1 MYKFIGFVGLI
12 GLVAKYGILI
22 TELANQLRDQGEERS
37 RAVHIAAGVRLRPI
51 LTTTIT
57 TICGAVPL
65 TIATGAEPSAG
76 TSSEWSSSAAWY
88 WARCCRC
95 SSCPLSMRSF
105 QNMSGGGW
113 LLLHQCTTAKTSS
126 KYKRK
131 SRYSQSA
138 TSGFLIFLWIF

>member
-65 TIATGAEPSAG
+65 TIATGAGAVSRHQLGVVIIGSMVLG
-76 TSSEWSSSAAWY
+76 TLLSLFVVPAVYAILSKHVRRRLVTAPPVHHSENQFEVQAEK
-88 WARCCRC
+88 
-95 SSCPLSMRSF
+95 PL
-105 QNMSGGGW
+105 
-113 LLLHQCTTAKTSS
+113 
-126 KYKRK
+126 
-131 SRYSQSA
+131 
-138 TSGFLIFLWIF
+138 